1 MFRLTFKGF
10 FYYFLFFLALKAN
23 AYQWDSVSKQ
33 YYVEDRLLIKTKK
46 TVNENELSKI
56 LSANNTSEDSEHE
69 KKHPGLRKSLRLRG
83 LKMSSSN
90 FESTLKKLQALAADK
105 NNPHIESVERD
116 WIAKPSVTS
125 LDPNDPYYKTIQWHH
140 SSIDTPGA
148 WAINTGSN
156 NIIIAIVDTGID
168 LSHPDLSSKILPGYN
183 FFANNNNPIDENGHG
198 TAVSGT
204 AAALTN
210 NGIGVAGVSWN
221 SKILPVRISDPTG
234 SATYSAMAQGI
245 IYAADNGARVINISF
260 GGASSSTTLQ
270 DAINYAWSKNAVIVA
285 AAGNDSG
292 NGYRGPVSFPAAC
305 DHVLGISA
313 IQLGDTLASFSNYGK
328 EIDLAAPGDNIY
340 TTYATN
346 MGAAYKDMSGTSFS
360 SPIVAGVAALILSKN
375 PKLTN
380 TDVVNILENNTN
392 DLGSAGFDTSFG
404 YGKVNAYKALS
415 ATPIDSTTTDKTP
428 PTVSISNPVDG
439 SSVTGTITVTA
450 AASDNAGISKVELLV
465 DNAVYSTT
473 TSTPTSFT
481 LNTANYTNGSHT
493 LTARATD
500 TSGNIGSSSN
510 ISINFSNDKTLPSVS
525 ISSPA
530 NGSTVSGTTTVNVN
544 ASDNVG
550 ISKIEFLVDGTLL
563 ANSSSSPATF
573 TLDSVKFSNGTH
585 TLTARATDTSG
596 NQASASV
603 TINVQ
608 NVATDTSPPKISILS
623 PLNNSKIGSSSTRI
637 KLSLS
642 DEIGVTKFEFFI
654 NGNLAYQYT
663 FTPPTIS
670 TNFNLSWSTQNVARG
685 TYTLQAFA
693 YDAKNNKGSSNI
705 LNLKK

>member
-1 MFRLTFKGF
+1 MFRLNFKGS

-23 AYQWDSVSKQ
+23 AYKWDSVSKQ

-83 LKMSSSN
+83 LKTSSSN

-125 LDPNDPYYKTIQWHH
+125 LDPNDPYYKTYQWHH

-183 FFANNNNPIDENGHG
+183 FYANNNNPIDENGHG

-270 DAINYAWSKNAVIVA
+270 DAINYAWSKNAIIVA
-285 AAGNDSG
+285 AAGNESASS
-292 NGYRGPVSFPAAC
+292 VSYPAAC

-313 IQLGDTLASFSNYGK
+313 IQPGDTLASFSNFGSK
-328 EIDLAAPGDNIY
+328 VALSAPGVKIY
-340 TTYATN
+340 TTKNGGSYTSMA
-346 MGAAYKDMSGTSFS
+346 GTSFS

-375 PKLTN
+375 QKLTN

-415 ATPIDSTTTDKTP
+415 ATPLDSTTTTDKTP

-465 DNAVYSTT
+465 DNAIYSTT
-473 TSTPTSFT
+473 TSTPTSFI
-481 LNTANYTNGSHT
+481 LNTGNYTNGTHT

-525 ISSPA
+525 ISSPL

-573 TLDSVKFSNGTH
+573 TLDSVKYSNSTH

-596 NQASASV
+596 NQASASI

-608 NVATDTSPPKISILS
+608 NVATDTSPPKISILY
-623 PLNNSKIGSSSTRI
+623 PLNNSKIGSSSTSI

-642 DEIGVTKFEFFI
+642 DKIGVTKFEFFI
-654 NGNLAYQYT
+654 NGNFVYQYT
-663 FTPPTIS
+663 FPSPTIS

-693 YDAKNNKGSSNI
+693 YDAKNNKGSSSI
-705 LNLKK
+705 VNLKK